1 MNDHPELYSAITA
14 IPVNHGYLYS
24 FLDYDNSRG
33 CDRSMIVGSSKK
45 GLVVSRLAK
54 FVDNIPNQN
63 AHK

>member
-33 CDRSMIVGSSKK
+33 YDRSMIVGSSKK
-45 GLVVSRLAK
+45 GLVV
-54 FVDNIPNQN
+54 F
-63 AHK
+63 